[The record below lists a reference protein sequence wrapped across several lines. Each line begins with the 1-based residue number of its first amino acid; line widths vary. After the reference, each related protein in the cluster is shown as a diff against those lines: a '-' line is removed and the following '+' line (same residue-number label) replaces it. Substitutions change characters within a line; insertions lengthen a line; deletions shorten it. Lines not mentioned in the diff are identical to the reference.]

1 MQDVETEKK
10 NISIVHIEHVRFVC
24 AYVCQ
29 FLCMKKVYTLPWM
42 GPFLWLKM
50 GIFGKTF
57 WLLSTQ
63 GKRMKL
69 PPFCTLVV
77 LFQWKM
83 LVMTS
88 AMRQK

>member
-42 GPFLWLKM
+42 GPFL
-50 GIFGKTF
+50 
-57 WLLSTQ
+57 
-63 GKRMKL
+63 
-69 PPFCTLVV
+69 
-77 LFQWKM
+77 
-83 LVMTS
+83 
-88 AMRQK
+88 